1 MKKWTGVEYN
11 PRKISQTRLRY
22 GSNLT
27 PRLVRRISGVTNML
41 FWIRTK
47 LSTRAA
53 RWRGV
58 KMVRR
63 FVRQED
69 GATAVE
75 FGIVAAPFLALVF
88 AIIETSLIFFAGQ
101 TLETAVS
108 DSARLIMTGQAQAQ
122 NLTQSTFRDKVCT
135 KIYGLFDC
143 ANGMSVDVRTYTSF
157 ATATSAKP
165 VDANGNFVD
174 NFVYSPGAAG
184 QIVVVRLMYQWPVYV
199 SLLGFNLADISG
211 GKRLLMATAVF
222 RNEPFTVSTP

>member
-1 MKKWTGVEYN
+1 ML
-11 PRKISQTRLRY
+11 LR
-22 GSNLT
+22 
-27 PRLVRRISGVTNML
+27 
-41 FWIRTK
+41 IRTK

-53 RWRGV
+53 RWRGI
-58 KMVRR
+58 KTVRR
-63 FVRQED
+63 FVRQDD
-69 GATAVE
+69 GATAIE

-88 AIIETSLIFFAGQ
+88 AIIETAIIFFAGQ

-122 NLTQSTFRDKVCT
+122 NLTQATFKEKVCT

-143 ANGMSVDVRTYTSF
+143 ATGMSVDVRTYTTF
-157 ATATSAKP
+157 ASANTGRP
-165 VDANGNFVD
+165 VDSNGNFVD
-174 NFVYSPGAAG
+174 DFTYSPGGPG

-222 RNEPFTVSTP
+222 RNEPFTASAPSGT

>member
-1 MKKWTGVEYN
+1 ML
-11 PRKISQTRLRY
+11 LR
-22 GSNLT
+22 
-27 PRLVRRISGVTNML
+27 
-41 FWIRTK
+41 IRTK

-53 RWRGV
+53 RWRGG
-58 KMVRR
+58 KTVRR

-88 AIIETSLIFFAGQ
+88 AIIETAIIFFAGQ

-122 NLTQSTFRDKVCT
+122 NLTQATFKNKVCD

-143 ANGMSVDVRTYTSF
+143 AAGMSVDVRTYTSF
-157 ATATSAKP
+157 ATATPAKP
-165 VDANGNFVD
+165 VDSNGNFVD
-174 NFVYSPGAAG
+174 DFTYSPGGPG

-222 RNEPFTVSTP
+222 RNEPFTVTAPSGT